1 MLLQNLIRML
11 QKDEYSE
18 FAKMGNLSKYSLE
31 QLKTKV
37 LCKFHFTQVTQDN
50 IIIATW
56 VDSKTELIVH
66 YSLEGNFL
74 KIFSETWKKS
84 KNYFSRY

>member
-31 QLKTKV
+31 QLKTKFCV
-37 LCKFHFTQVTQDN
+37 NFILLKSHK
-50 IIIATW
+50 II
-56 VDSKTELIVH
+56 
-66 YSLEGNFL
+66 
-74 KIFSETWKKS
+74 
-84 KNYFSRY
+84 